1 MSADDQMEPVVGA
14 QAHIGDEQIGRRGL
28 KAPFGLIEARGARDK
43 EPCRDQNFF
52 GRTQTIVIGVDDE
65 QAERHMS
72 YLFRSKVDA
81 DLWLD
86 RQSGGVHDGTRVP

>member
-1 MSADDQMEPVVGA
+1 MSAHDEMQAVVGA
-14 QAHIGDEQIGRRGL
+14 ETHIGDEQIGRGGEQ
-28 KAPFGLIEARGARDK
+28 PSFGLIEARSARDE

-81 DLWLD
+81 DFWPD
-86 RQSGGVHDGTRVP
+86 RQSGEVHDGTRVP